1 MHRRPAPCFSSRS
14 FANADDGEIGTRYAW
29 VSLMDRRTAPT
40 LPPRRRLAASIN
52 PMVAS
57 VVGALF
63 PMPRRLAPI
72 RRPIDPRFAVR
83 RR

>member
-1 MHRRPAPCFSSRS
+1 MMA
-14 FANADDGEIGTRYAW
+14 EIGTGSAW
-29 VSLMDRRTAPT
+29 VPPMDRRTAPT
-40 LPPRRRLAASIN
+40 LPPRRRLAVSIN
-52 PMVAS
+52 PIIAS

-72 RRPIDPRFAVR
+72 RRPIDPRFAAR

>member
-1 MHRRPAPCFSSRS
+1 
-14 FANADDGEIGTRYAW
+14 
-29 VSLMDRRTAPT
+29 MDRRTAPT